1 MRPPNL
7 TPESGAEFFGKIE
20 CLEDQRLFRA
30 SCYAQLQRG
39 EIERDAPSFWMCAT
53 QSAAEKWIEVQAAQR
68 GFPTFT
74 VVKIYEPRRSSQGG
88 GAEAQYPGVFSH
100 GDWRV

>member
-1 MRPPNL
+1 
-7 TPESGAEFFGKIE
+7 
-20 CLEDQRLFRA
+20 
-30 SCYAQLQRG
+30 
-39 EIERDAPSFWMCAT
+39 MCAT